1 MDTTDEEDE
10 NGDGSNSYDH
20 HKTRERVI
28 RFLPPLKCQ
37 VGGRCGRGAF
47 GNETS
52 HDIFENLWSV
62 LDNLL
67 VCRFHLC
74 LDEIYFLPG
83 LHHGFP

>member
-1 MDTTDEEDE
+1 MDTPDEEDE
-10 NGDGSNSYDH
+10 NGDGY
-20 HKTRERVI
+20 
-28 RFLPPLKCQ
+28 
-37 VGGRCGRGAF
+37 
-47 GNETS
+47 ETS
-52 HDIFENLWSV
+52 NDIFENLWSV